1 MILELYKSFALLPET
16 YIAHGL
22 AMKVSRFASCRC
34 RIREQI
40 LRWARRR
47 CGMFH
52 LHLDDSRRGG
62 IRIDSCDWDDT
73 FVFSHQKEKSI
84 HFHVFTACVHFLFGS
99 DYARVSIE
107 DVCTW
112 IMHNCHDVKTLARHK
127 KINNGVKHL
136 VKTTASI
143 FFFCG
148 CRARSKLWR
157 SSIHWLRLSIPTH
170 ENKVKRYLRCLPSNQ
185 KAATNTNKQ
194 QEQKPN
200 SPTKKQA
207 NNQQET
213 GHLVRRVKHYA
224 FKKVPMP
231 LSTASRWNSNIT
243 HICPTNPKVIIHCMW
258 QWYKSYWATPG
269 VGSSYQNCSTVIAT
283 TASRCPINFSQC
295 SSM

>member
-1 MILELYKSFALLPET
+1 MVATDSHIELGVEFPT
-16 YIAHGL
+16 RTW
-22 AMKVSRFASCRC
+22 AMGCCSLSV
-34 RIREQI
+34 Q
-40 LRWARRR
+40 
-47 CGMFH
+47 
-52 LHLDDSRRGG
+52 
-62 IRIDSCDWDDT
+62 
-73 FVFSHQKEKSI
+73 Q
-84 HFHVFTACVHFLFGS
+84 
-99 DYARVSIE
+99 VSIE
-107 DVCTW
+107 KVLPLDYSTILLPPLVGVCSVPVSRNEQVAVLPLQSP
-112 IMHNCHDVKTLARHK
+112 ILSALRE
-127 KINNGVKHL
+127 L
-136 VKTTASI
+136 ER

-170 ENKVKRYLRCLPSNQ
+170 ENKVKRYLRCLSSNQ
-185 KAATNTNKQ
+185 RAATNPNKK

-269 VGSSYQNCSTVIAT
+269 VGSSYQNCSTVIGT